1 MSRTSPAAK
10 LRCAIYTRK
19 STEEGL
25 EQEFNSLDAQHEACA
40 AYIASQAG
48 VGWKALPKR
57 YDDGGISGGTMERP
71 ALQEL
76 LVDIRHGQVDVV
88 VVYKIDRLTR
98 SLTDFAK
105 IVEVFDA
112 RNVSFVS
119 VTQQFNTTT
128 SMGRLTLNVLLS
140 FAQFER
146 EVTAERIRDKIAASK
161 KKGMWMGGALPLG
174 YQSRDKKLVIV
185 PDAAQT
191 IRAIYRRYLE
201 LGSVRK
207 LKEELDEQAR
217 SDVDSGTE
225 TSNYPRT
232 FSRGHLYWLLSN
244 PVYAGDIRHKDQIV
258 PGQHAAIIDSE
269 LWRAVQQKLKGQAR
283 PRASAMNHASNSLL
297 AGILFDETGDR
308 LTPTQAIKDG
318 RRYRYYIS
326 QRLMQERKKDPS
338 GWRIPAHELDEAVLS
353 SLRGILE
360 DQNRLHRFL
369 NLRLASVEVMRATER
384 NAVLL
389 ARILA
394 GSSSKARAALLNLI
408 AQIEIAMGEMTITFA
423 PGGLHRELGIEVMA
437 GEGED
442 QSSESSGGPVLTLP
456 FDIRRRGV
464 ESRLILDSMPQQ
476 PARVDSGLIDVIGRA
491 RRWLHQLNAEG
502 HSTIASL
509 ARHVGVD
516 DGEISRILPLAFLA
530 PDIVEKIFEGRQPV
544 ELTVRKLIRLKP
556 LPALWVDQRL
566 ALGFPAI

>member
-1 MSRTSPAAK
+1 
-10 LRCAIYTRK
+10 
-19 STEEGL
+19 
-25 EQEFNSLDAQHEACA
+25 
-40 AYIASQAG
+40 
-48 VGWKALPKR
+48 
-57 YDDGGISGGTMERP
+57 MERP